1 LFGARVR
8 CIRRIEAIMAT
19 GYKPVEVTD
28 ANFAQEV
35 GAFEG
40 VSIVDFW
47 AAWCGP
53 CRMQGP
59 IIDQLAADLA
69 DSGVKVAKLNVD
81 ENPDSAQKFGVMS
94 IPTLIIFKAGKAVDK
109 LVGVTPLAALK
120 ARIQRAQA

>member
-1 LFGARVR
+1 
-8 CIRRIEAIMAT
+8 MAT

>member
-1 LFGARVR
+1 
-8 CIRRIEAIMAT
+8 MAT

-28 ANFAQEV
+28 ASFEQEI
-35 GAFEG
+35 GAFPG
-40 VSIVDFW
+40 IAIVDFW

-59 IIDQLAADLA
+59 IIDQLSADLV

-81 ENPDSAQKFGVMS
+81 ENPDAAQRFGVMS
-94 IPTLIIFKAGKAVDK
+94 IPTLIIFKGGKAVDK
-109 LVGVTPLAALK
+109 LVGVTPLASLK